1 MSPSDTIGNLGIPLG
16 SDLGAIVRELSAI
29 TAVPAQG
36 AQEPAAIRACSCNLI
51 IVAADQNEAQSL
63 PAVLADVAESH
74 PCRSLI
80 AFARDVNGAVKTPL
94 EAWAL
99 DQCRQQPGGGPQ
111 VCSEVITLAVNR
123 ESAAGLANAVLSLL
137 VADLPVFLYWRS
149 AKPEDWNL
157 VQTLTRAAH
166 VVIVDSRTALTTSD
180 EGRTALDLLSDLP
193 EGVELRDL
201 TWQRLTPWRDLIAQ
215 FFDTEAARNLLRDL
229 TAVEIRGR
237 TLPGEKYSYPAVLL
251 GGWLSSRLGW
261 RVVSSEKDGATWIS
275 HQAGPSGSVT
285 LNIHST
291 PADTAEPGLAQVELR
306 TKGNASFLVVADH
319 EKKCLTAT
327 AASPG
332 RAVMHTVPF
341 EPMAEADQLI
351 AELLV
356 LGEDT
361 GFRDAF
367 RAATLLAGSQLPPA

>member
-1 MSPSDTIGNLGIPLG
+1 MSPTETIGNLGVPLG

-36 AQEPAAIRACSCNLI
+36 APEPAAIRACSCNLI
-51 IVAADQNEAQSL
+51 IVAADQTEAQLL
-63 PAVLADVAESH
+63 PSVLADVAESH
-74 PCRSLI
+74 PCRSLV
-80 AFARDVNGAVKTPL
+80 AFTHDLNGADKPPL

-111 VCSEVITLAVNR
+111 VCSEVITLAVSR
-123 ESAAGLANAVLSLL
+123 EAAAGLANTVLSLL
-137 VADLPVFLYWRS
+137 VPDLPVFLYWRS
-149 AKPEDWNL
+149 ARTEDWNL
-157 VQTLTRAAH
+157 VQTLTRATH
-166 VVIVDSRTALTTSD
+166 VVIVDSRTALRSAD
-180 EGRTALDLLSDLP
+180 QGRTALDLLSDLP

-215 FFDTEAARNLLRDL
+215 FFDTEAAMNLLRDL
-229 TAVEIRGR
+229 TSVDIQGR
-237 TLPGEKYSYPAVLL
+237 TLPGEKISYPAVLL
-251 GGWLSSRLGW
+251 GGWLASRLGW
-261 RVVSSEKDGATWIS
+261 RVISSERDGSAWIS
-275 HQAGPSGSVT
+275 HQAGPAGSVT
-285 LNIHST
+285 LTIQST
-291 PADTAEPGLAQVELR
+291 PAGAAQPGLAQVELR
-306 TKGNASFLVVADH
+306 TKGNASFIVVADH
-319 EKKCLTAT
+319 EKKCMTAT

-341 EPMAEADQLI
+341 EPMAESDLLI

-367 RAATLLAGSQLPPA
+367 QAATLLARSF